1 MNTSTTFYE
10 TTLTPMCSLPFSMV
24 DFMYNPR
31 CYSETILEALEW
43 AFRMYISFNLVFF
56 DLIIEFV
63 EIAWFPVLYGIVLG
77 SVVYGLWR
85 VFQLNDS
92 EEPLTH
98 LEAEITQYIHA
109 NASTGCTVRM
119 IYEYLDRVY
128 EKEVRMNEIHRAL
141 QTLRVRGVLLPVS
154 TTLWVVSGN

>member
-1 MNTSTTFYE
+1 
-10 TTLTPMCSLPFSMV
+10 
-24 DFMYNPR
+24 
-31 CYSETILEALEW
+31 
-43 AFRMYISFNLVFF
+43 MYISFNLAFL

-85 VFQLNDS
+85 AFQLNDS

-128 EKEVRMNEIHRAL
+128 EKEVRMNEIHKAL